1 MWDAGNS
8 YAYARGQTMKRLPNF
23 KLNIYKN
30 KESTHLSEILVAAK
44 LAKNLESARMEIK
57 EFSVSLARSPNL
69 EMITGVGTHTR
80 VLKSTLTSDLSI
92 KELKINPKDVLY
104 LGELFVRFE

>member
-1 MWDAGNS
+1 
-8 YAYARGQTMKRLPNF
+8 MKRLPNF

-30 KESTHLSEILVAAK
+30 KKFTYLSEILVDSK
-44 LAKNLESARMEIK
+44 LAKNLETARMEIK

-80 VLKSTLTSDLSI
+80 VLKSTITSDLTI
-92 KELKINPKDVLY
+92 QELKISPKDVLY
-104 LGELFVRFE
+104 LGNLFVRFE